1 MQSSSKNIQDKLYK
15 ISSIIH
21 DSENLNII
29 FEKLS
34 EVIYESIGIKNFYV
48 ALLNREL
55 DLITFPFYTDIKD
68 HAPKQKFSSGKGMT
82 NYAIKKNMKI
92 LINKGQY

>member
-1 MQSSSKNIQDKLYK
+1 MKSNNLNIEPNLYK

-34 EVIYESIGIKNFYV
+34 EVIQESIGIKNFYV
-48 ALLNREL
+48 ALLNKDL
-55 DLITFPFYTDIKD
+55 DLITFPYYTDIKD

-82 NYAIKKNMKI
+82 NYAIKKNEQI
-92 LINKGQY
+92 LIF